1 MTINDPAPR
10 PDDSRPDALPLIPA
24 AREREPEPEPAAAAR
39 TERIE
44 PGAGSAAFHDIHE
57 IHDDT
62 RPQPRRASAPFM
74 RSHPLHLL
82 SLGFGSG
89 LAPLAPGLIGSLFGW
104 ISFVALAPYLG
115 DAGWTALIVAG
126 FALGVA
132 ATGFTARA
140 LGGANPDA
148 KPDVKPRAIVW
159 DRIVAVWLVMWL
171 VTPASFAQQ
180 LGAFVL
186 FRLVDSVKPPPVRH
200 FDRRLKGGF
209 GIMADDLPAA
219 FVTLFVIA
227 MGQALFSTSR

>member
-1 MTINDPAPR
+1 MTINDPARR

-24 AREREPEPEPAAAAR
+24 APEPEPAAAR
-39 TERIE
+39 TERID
-44 PGAGSAAFHDIHE
+44 PASAAFHDVHA
-57 IHDDT
+57 IHDDA

-82 SLGFGSG
+82 SLGFGTG

-104 ISFVALAPYLG
+104 LSFVALAPHLG
-115 DAGWTALIVAG
+115 DGGLALLIAAG

-140 LGGANPDA
+140 LGGA
-148 KPDVKPRAIVW
+148 KPRAIVW

-171 VTPASFAQQ
+171 VTPAGFAQQ

-186 FRLVDSVKPPPVRH
+186 LRLVDGVKPPPLRH
-200 FDRRLKGGF
+200 LDRRLKGGF
-209 GIMADDLPAA
+209 GIMADDLVAA
-219 FVTLFVIA
+219 FVTLFAIA
-227 MGQALFSTSR
+227 MWQSLFSTSR

>member
-1 MTINDPAPR
+1 MTINDPARR

-24 AREREPEPEPAAAAR
+24 AREREPEPAPAAAAR

-115 DAGWTALIVAG
+115 DAGWAALIVAG
-126 FALGVA
+126 
-132 ATGFTARA
+132 
-140 LGGANPDA
+140 
-148 KPDVKPRAIVW
+148 
-159 DRIVAVWLVMWL
+159 
-171 VTPASFAQQ
+171 FAQQ

>member
-1 MTINDPAPR
+1 MTTNDPARR

-24 AREREPEPEPAAAAR
+24 APEPALEPEPAAAR
-39 TERIE
+39 TERID
-44 PGAGSAAFHDIHE
+44 PAAAAFHDVHR
-57 IHDDT
+57 IHDDA
-62 RPQPRRASAPFM
+62 RPQAHRASAPFM

-82 SLGFGSG
+82 SLGFGTG

-104 ISFVALAPYLG
+104 ISFVALAPHLG
-115 DAGWTALIVAG
+115 DGGLAVLIAAG

-140 LGGANPDA
+140 LGAA
-148 KPDVKPRAIVW
+148 KPRAIVW

-171 VTPASFAQQ
+171 VTPAGFAQQ

-186 FRLVDSVKPPPVRH
+186 FRLVDGVKPPPLRH
-200 FDRRLKGGF
+200 LDRRLKGGF
-209 GIMADDLPAA
+209 GIMVDDLVAA

-227 MGQALFSTSR
+227 MWQSLFSTSR